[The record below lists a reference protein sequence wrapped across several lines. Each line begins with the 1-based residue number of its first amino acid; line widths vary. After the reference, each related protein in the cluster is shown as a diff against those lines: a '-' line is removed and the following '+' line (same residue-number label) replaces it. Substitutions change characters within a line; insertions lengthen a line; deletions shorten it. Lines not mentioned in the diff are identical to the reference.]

1 MKEKVAGWIVGVECA
16 NANSPGSYVLPED
29 SISQAGT
36 GGRSVA
42 SSSKSSSVRR
52 RYVEESAKRRA
63 LEAKLKLFE
72 EQQALAERK
81 FQLQQP
87 EKRLK
92 IKSDLI
98 QIAAKE
104 QVYAEADALERGST
118 FELDLKSKELSPQNC
133 QIKER
138 EETGAAKR
146 EGLNPVVSGWS
157 PSSLPPCEQGINQSQ
172 ASVEAIERMVDIQEK
187 QAKCMEGL
195 VNQQY
200 KSALT
205 LTLPKPEVP
214 VFGGDPVEYSNFVK
228 AFECLIESRTESS
241 SSRLHYLAQY
251 TEGEVQE
258 LMRSCLAMDP
268 EEGYHEARKLLK
280 QRYGQSYKI
289 ATAYVDKVTKG
300 PAIKSEDRKG
310 LQNFATLLTSCRN
323 TLKSIGYSSK
333 IENPGSLRGVINRLP
348 YDLRKKWRNT
358 ADQISEDQD
367 REIKFEDI
375 VVFVE
380 KQARAASHPVF
391 GDI

>member
-16 NANSPGSYVLPED
+16 NANSPGSDVLPED

-42 SSSKSSSVRR
+42 SSSKASSVRR

-81 FQLQQP
+81 FQLQQQD
-87 EKRLK
+87 KRLK

-172 ASVEAIERMVDIQEK
+172 TSVEAIERMVDIQEK

-310 LQNFATLLTSCRN
+310 LQNFATLLTTCRN

-348 YDLRKKWRNT
+348 YDLRRKWRNT

>member
-1 MKEKVAGWIVGVECA
+1 M
-16 NANSPGSYVLPED
+16 
-29 SISQAGT
+29 
-36 GGRSVA
+36 
-42 SSSKSSSVRR
+42 
-52 RYVEESAKRRA
+52 
-63 LEAKLKLFE
+63 KLFE

-81 FQLQQP
+81 FQLQQQ
-87 EKRLK
+87 EKKLK

-138 EETGAAKR
+138 EETRAAKVER

-241 SSRLHYLAQY
+241 SSRLYYLVQY
-251 TEGEVQE
+251 TGDVQE

-268 EEGYHEARKLLK
+268 EEGYREARKLLK

-289 ATAYVDKVTKG
+289 ATA
-300 PAIKSEDRKG
+300 
-310 LQNFATLLTSCRN
+310 
-323 TLKSIGYSSK
+323 
-333 IENPGSLRGVINRLP
+333 
-348 YDLRKKWRNT
+348 
-358 ADQISEDQD
+358 
-367 REIKFEDI
+367 
-375 VVFVE
+375 
-380 KQARAASHPVF
+380 
-391 GDI
+391 

>member
-81 FQLQQP
+81 FQLQQQD
-87 EKRLK
+87 KRLK

-172 ASVEAIERMVDIQEK
+172 TSVEAIERMVDIQEK